1 MSASPIMPTV
11 FHARPYDRF
20 MEIKSILRRKKLY
33 RTNRGS
39 NFLGGSFRAIETMSE
54 PQSNLK
60 DKGSSSILNYD
71 FSSKRDPS
79 IFNINSTR
87 VTRPV
92 NRNKLSFSSI
102 EINKPLTAQDH
113 SVSSV
118 RLKLRRQLYLL
129 LKIRVA

>member
-1 MSASPIMPTV
+1 
-11 FHARPYDRF
+11 
-20 MEIKSILRRKKLY
+20 
-33 RTNRGS
+33 
-39 NFLGGSFRAIETMSE
+39 MSE

-87 VTRPV
+87 VTRPA

-129 LKIRVA
+129 LKIRVAWSHLE